1 MRTCCV
7 QVCVAVLCAYR
18 AGAFSLGECGT
29 ELASLQTT
37 KQTSERGYFM
47 RVRAAVMINQRKDLI
62 RSSVSN
68 IYKFDIILK
77 EKKKGEAWR
86 GKNLLQILVGH
97 IGPAS
102 TQPEKSES

>member
-1 MRTCCV
+1 M
-7 QVCVAVLCAYR
+7 LCAYR
-18 AGAFSLGECGT
+18 ARAFSLGECGT

-37 KQTSERGYFM
+37 KQTSERGHFM

-77 EKKKGEAWR
+77 EKKGEAWR
-86 GKNLLQILVGH
+86 GKNLLQILVGQ

-102 TQPEKSES
+102 TQPEKSQS